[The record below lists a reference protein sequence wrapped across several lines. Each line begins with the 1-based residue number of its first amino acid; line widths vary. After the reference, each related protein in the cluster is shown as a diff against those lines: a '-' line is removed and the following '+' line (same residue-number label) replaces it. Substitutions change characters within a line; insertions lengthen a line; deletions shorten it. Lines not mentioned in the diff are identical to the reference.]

1 MTSLQRLA
9 DAEQKIE
16 KLLSQLPE
24 SLRYIHKQLIE
35 LIVQNE
41 VSEIK
46 KKVSHQQK
54 ELVELS

>member
-1 MTSLQRLA
+1 MTSLQRLT